1 MMAHAASPVTTT
13 IPATATATATAPPL
27 PSPPPSAATHTAEL
41 GVVSRWPASDN
52 VYRDAGLLLLDA
64 SLRDV
69 APAGISHHQPAHI
82 TAVTLVLGDTPPGS
96 SKHWFLVVITL
107 PSHAHGAATV
117 AATAPLPVTPTIVGM
132 PQTVVLATPVVLRRG
147 QRVGV
152 ANAAGGVC
160 VAVDLADS
168 APTQWVWR
176 LPVAAM
182 PQQGGWVT
190 GKQLPALHSL
200 RRKRHV
206 GIRVKVAW
214 GKHQGVGKTASSTS
228 SATMAQLMTTT
239 PVPYPATAAV
249 THTASPQWRAEAVTA
264 HTAPTTASTTTTTST
279 ATTTTATTT
288 TASTTPSTSTS
299 STALDPFPTRM
310 LGLSAWPPMSAV
322 YRDAQLLLLGDR
334 VPALPPSM
342 AHSREW
348 RVDEVHLQL
357 GDKPPG
363 EAKHWHLIVCDVGAK
378 QKQQQQQLQQPRTG
392 VLVHRS
398 PLPINTTTIGIPQ
411 AVRLPQPVRVAPGQL
426 VGVVN
431 DAGGLCIALQSLGD
445 AARES
450 PLSQQWVCRT
460 WLAPSQ
466 GKAAAGLSLDLSS
479 MRVPRCVALR
489 CRLSSCAVAT
499 GGASCDE
506 AYSAPSR
513 LGVARHSPYS
523 AAGAGGGGGAGG
535 GAGAGGGGGGA
546 GGVSSVRVIELEALT
561 KLVEIGRGAYG
572 NVYQCEVSG
581 CCTAFLCCC
590 VASVLIPCVMA
601 CMAASVQCSSCG
613 CQSAEDFSC
622 FH

>member
-1 MMAHAASPVTTT
+1 M
-13 IPATATATATAPPL
+13 
-27 PSPPPSAATHTAEL
+27 
-41 GVVSRWPASDN
+41 SRWPASDN

-107 PSHAHGAATV
+107 PSHAQGAATV

-182 PQQGGWVT
+182 PQQGGWVA

-214 GKHQGVGKTASSTS
+214 GKHQGVDKTATTSSTS

-249 THTASPQWRAEAVTA
+249 THTASPQWRAEEVTA
-264 HTAPTTASTTTTTST
+264 QTAATTATTTTST
-279 ATTTTATTT
+279 TTTTATTT
-288 TASTTPSTSTS
+288 TTPSTSTS

-378 QKQQQQQLQQPRTG
+378 QQQQQQQQPRTG

-398 PLPINTTTIGIPQ
+398 PLPISTTAIGIPQ

-445 AARES
+445 AAHES

-523 AAGAGGGGGAGG
+523 AAGGGGGAGG
-535 GAGAGGGGGGA
+535 GAGAGGGGGGGA
-546 GGVSSVRVIELEALT
+546 GGVSSVRLIELEALT

-581 CCTAFLCCC
+581 CCTACLFCLCCFC
-590 VASVLIPCVMA
+590 PDTLCDGLH
-601 CMAASVQCSSCG
+601 G
-613 CQSAEDFSC
+613 CLSTMQQLWLPKC
-622 FH
+622 